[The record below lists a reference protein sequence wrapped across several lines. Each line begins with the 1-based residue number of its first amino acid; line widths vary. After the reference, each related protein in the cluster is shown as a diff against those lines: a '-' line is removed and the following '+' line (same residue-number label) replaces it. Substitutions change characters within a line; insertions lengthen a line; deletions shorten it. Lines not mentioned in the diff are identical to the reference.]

1 MARIIGRLGS
11 IGIGVETTRGTAVAP
26 TFWVPVT
33 GKDFDDK
40 VDYIDNDSG
49 MGNIME
55 KNEIGRASCRERV

>member
-33 GKDFDDK
+33 GDRKS
-40 VDYIDNDSG
+40 V
-49 MGNIME
+49 
-55 KNEIGRASCRERV
+55 V